1 MSLATK
7 VRDALSSDV
16 ENGNHQSPRRRP
28 KAINPNKRP
37 RCCREDFTVEHHP
50 LVQAMRRIDPI
61 LQFLCKATGQ
71 VLIDWTLL
79 QKSLPAVSLVELRAL
94 QDRGVLRVVRDD
106 EQEQKQGGCN
116 ESSSFFAT
124 NNNHDD
130 SSVIWKVGFPPPPLT
145 TEATV
150 GQNNHTANQLSGA
163 NDDKQKKQ
171 SSSASGNN
179 TNNMHLHGTTKKGAQ
194 QRLKWLQKQL
204 QNEVDAM
211 VTAEPPT
218 IKRLVT
224 SSVVGDGPQQEI
236 AFTPATNLRRV
247 AVTPDEK
254 LVTIIDSTTNSPRTS
269 KSSRR
274 SENVTDDHVSTN
286 ADEIQALKD
295 LKGLMKWNDDTI
307 GESDHLWYHGDK
319 NDDASHCRRVGP
331 STIPQG
337 ILPRQCSFA
346 GSQTAQ
352 PAVYADLPSQI
363 FASIPDNVYQAVT
376 EGKPLYRH
384 QVQAITAALQEEQHH
399 VSLTTG
405 TGSGKSLAFLLPVV
419 ATLVQ
424 EDRTAILLFPTK
436 ALAQDQI
443 TKLQAL
449 AVRLSNHDTTT
460 GRKPLRPA
468 TLDGDTPHSQ
478 RRAIAESANLILTNP
493 DTLHA
498 AILPHWEKVYPTML
512 AKLAFVVVDEAH
524 SYQGIFGAHVSLI
537 LARLRRVCAVAR
549 AQLTDDDEKDDGGG
563 GCGDSSNAA
572 GRLPLR
578 FIAASATLPWPELH
592 VRKLCPIGVN
602 EPVAVIS
609 HDASPRAAKHFFV
622 WNPPLLSAQ
631 GVSSGSVTMPAKR
644 KRIDVGTVI
653 PLDTTLAASNRTRTN
668 DDCDPITGERKIT
681 ASNKKGRRYREPEW
695 HRRHSADET
704 ALLLARAVSQ
714 GVRCMAFAKTRNLV
728 EWIFERTIATLQSD
742 PVTAPLVDKVESYRG
757 GYTRSER
764 RKIEERLFRNEL
776 LGVVGTNALE
786 LGVDVGGIDLTLH
799 CGYPSSYAS
808 LLQQAGRGGRGRFQA
823 ISCAIVVCFNS
834 PSEQHLWRYP
844 STLLFKGLTPTDTI
858 PLNKSTVQSH
868 ILCASSEFP
877 VTGNLPAECIV
888 TETSGTEYA
897 ISDWHLFGGQKLY
910 EDSLEELK
918 VTNSCIAEVI
928 HVPSN
933 PTLTLY
939 KAHPLLK
946 KAWSLIS
953 IRSIEPVNYT
963 IVDLNHPGQG
973 GRTDGIYNEAAIL
986 DTLPYSRV
994 FYHAHPGA
1002 IITHRGTRYKVVS
1015 MTRPPEAI
1023 SDPKLRSYRNVQLS
1037 AFAKPTSA
1045 RYSTRPLSTM
1055 HITIVKQFEG
1065 VEVKYQSSC
1074 GMLHGSSSTTS
1085 PQSTIAMKTEKERL
1099 PKSFAEVAAS
1109 FSEKKMP
1116 LEEARQ
1122 CTSLEVAKDPTEE
1135 QETYVNS
1142 FSGCGVVNV
1151 KRSVH
1156 GYKKLS
1162 LITRT
1167 EISRSELSLPEMEF
1181 ETYGLWF
1188 DTEPHELKAFLGA
1201 KYGEGV
1207 HALSHAL
1214 LAVAPLFE
1222 PGLVRDDL
1230 ECDHSYFSPTRLVLF
1245 DERAGGSGSC
1255 ERLWKHFF
1263 VPESNILDAAI
1274 DLLRGC
1280 ESCVGDE
1287 GYEGGCPACIHA
1299 SQCLK
1304 FNMNLSRSAAIVIGK
1319 RMLERIKSTDLYT
1332 NNEKMWLETKQPPH
1346 SPSRDLTPR
1355 RKARYNALKKAK
1367 EIKMAQSRQ
1376 YVVGRP
1382 GFVRTEGGNRS
1393 IEQQQEHE

>member
-1 MSLATK
+1 MSLATNA
-7 VRDALSSDV
+7 RAPLPPDADDGSQ
-16 ENGNHQSPRRRP
+16 HPPQRRTKGSNP
-28 KAINPNKRP
+28 KKRP
-37 RCCREDFTVEHHP
+37 RCREDLAVQQHP
-50 LVQAMRRIDPI
+50 LVQALRRIDPI

-79 QKSLPAVSLVELRAL
+79 RKSLPVVTLAELQAL
-94 QDRGVLRVVRDD
+94 QDRGVLRVVQDN
-106 EQEQKQGGCN
+106 EQEQTEDGFPGSSPCCAIKN
-116 ESSSFFAT
+116 DDDDESSA
-124 NNNHDD
+124 
-130 SSVIWKVGFPPPPLT
+130 IWKVGFPPPPLT
-145 TEATV
+145 TEATE
-150 GQNNHTANQLSGA
+150 GKDGIHA
-163 NDDKQKKQ
+163 NDLPSAANENQKQKPPLP
-171 SSSASGNN
+171 SGNKN
-179 TNNMHLHGTTKKGAQ
+179 FNMLLHGTTKKGAQ
-194 QRLKWLQKQL
+194 QRLQWLQKQL
-204 QNEVDAM
+204 QHEADALLE
-211 VTAEPPT
+211 ANPPA
-218 IKRLVT
+218 IKRLA
-224 SSVVGDGPQQEI
+224 SSPIVRGGLPQNKEI
-236 AFTPATNLRRV
+236 TPTTKLMSV
-247 AVTPDEK
+247 AVTPEEK
-254 LVTIIDSTTNSPRTS
+254 LVTVADGPPISPRTS
-269 KSSRR
+269 SRQI
-274 SENVTDDHVSTN
+274 ENVIEDDVNTN
-286 ADEIQALKD
+286 ADEMQAFQD
-295 LKGLMKWNDDTI
+295 LKRLMKWNDDDNKNVPHRRH
-307 GESDHLWYHGDK
+307 GEEK
-319 NDDASHCRRVGP
+319 DDAIHCQPVGK
-331 STIPQG
+331 SAVPQG

-346 GSQTAQ
+346 GSQAAQ
-352 PAVYADLPSQI
+352 PAVYADLQSQLSS
-363 FASIPDNVYQAVT
+363 FIPENVYRAVT
-376 EGKPLYRH
+376 QDKPLYRH
-384 QVQAITAALQEEQHH
+384 QVQAITAALRHQHH

-436 ALAQDQI
+436 ALAQDQF

-449 AVRLSNHDTTT
+449 AARLSDQDYPGH
-460 GRKPLRPA
+460 KPLRPA
-468 TLDGDTPHSQ
+468 TMDGDTPHSQ
-478 RRAIAESANLILTNP
+478 RKAIAESANLILTNP

-498 AILPHWEKVYPTML
+498 AILPNWEKVYPTLL

-549 AQLTDDDEKDDGGG
+549 ARLLDDEDDGRGVAK
-563 GCGDSSNAA
+563 C
-572 GRLPLR
+572 LPLR
-578 FIAASATLPWPELH
+578 FIAASATLPWPEIH

-602 EPVAVIS
+602 EPVAVIAQ
-609 HDASPRAAKHFFV
+609 DTSPRAAKHFFV

-631 GVSSGSVTMPAKR
+631 GVSSGSVTMSGK
-644 KRIDVGTVI
+644 KKSLDVVAVS
-653 PLDTTLAASNRTRTN
+653 PPVATLAATTGKKIN
-668 DDCDPITGERKIT
+668 DDDQKIKDERIEDT
-681 ASNKKGRRYREPEW
+681 NIKGQRYREPKW
-695 HRRHSADET
+695 HRRHAADET

-728 EWIFERTIATLQSD
+728 EWVFERTIAALNSD
-742 PVTAPLVDKVESYRG
+742 PETAHLVDKVESYRG

-799 CGYPSSYAS
+799 CGYPSSYGS
-808 LLQQAGRGGRGRFQA
+808 LLQQAGRAGRGRSQA

-844 STLLFKGLTPTDTI
+844 STLLSKGLAPTDTI

-877 VTGNLPAECIV
+877 VTGKLPAECIV
-888 TETSGTEYA
+888 TETSGTEFA

-910 EDSLEELK
+910 EDALEELNAA
-918 VTNSCIAEVI
+918 NSCTAELI
-928 HVPSN
+928 CIPSN

-939 KAHPLLK
+939 KAHPLMK
-946 KAWSLIS
+946 KAWSHIS
-953 IRSIEPVNYT
+953 IRSIEPVNYN

-1015 MTRPPEAI
+1015 MTRPPEAL
-1023 SDPKLRSYRNVQLS
+1023 SDSKVRSWRNMQLS

-1065 VEVKYQSSC
+1065 VELKFQSKM
-1074 GMLHGSSSTTS
+1074 GMKNCRSNFDSPEPTSSKAITS
-1085 PQSTIAMKTEKERL
+1085 EKERM
-1099 PKSFAEVAAS
+1099 PKSLAEVAAS
-1109 FSEKKMP
+1109 FSESKMP
-1116 LEEARQ
+1116 AEGAARRYA
-1122 CTSLEVAKDPTEE
+1122 SVEDAKDPIKE
-1135 QETYVNS
+1135 QETYVTS

-1151 KRSVH
+1151 KRTVH

-1181 ETYGLWF
+1181 ETFGIWF
-1188 DTEPHELKAFLGA
+1188 DTEPHVLTAFLGS

-1263 VPESNILDAAI
+1263 APENNIVDAAI
-1274 DLLRGC
+1274 DLLVNC

-1287 GYEGGCPACIHA
+1287 GYEGGCPACLHA

-1304 FNMNLSRSAAIVIGK
+1304 FNMNLSRSAAIVVGR
-1319 RMLERIKSTDLYT
+1319 RMLERIKLTDLYK
-1332 NNEKMWLETKQPPH
+1332 NNEKMWLETKKPPL
-1346 SPSRDLTPR
+1346 SPSRNLTPR

-1367 EIKMAQSRQ
+1367 EMKMAQSRQ
-1376 YVVGRP
+1376 FIVGRP
-1382 GFVRTEGGNRS
+1382 SFVRTEGGNRFAGH
-1393 IEQQQEHE
+1393 QQEHE